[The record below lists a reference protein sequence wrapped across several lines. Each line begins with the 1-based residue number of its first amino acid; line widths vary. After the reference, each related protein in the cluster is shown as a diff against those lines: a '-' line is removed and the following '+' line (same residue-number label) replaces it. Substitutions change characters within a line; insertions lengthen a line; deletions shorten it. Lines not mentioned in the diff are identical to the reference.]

1 MKFKKW
7 VVAILAAGSM
17 VITAACAGASGAG
30 DEAKAQLNTATV
42 INVAYSETNPIGKA
56 IDEAMGFSKEVFD
69 GTGITV
75 NWTSGLGTGSE
86 TIAALTGGSV
96 DFANLGEFPVVTS
109 YGNDVKEFKLVAYN
123 RYENDVRIIVPADS
137 DIVSVT
143 DLKGK
148 KIGVAIG
155 TGSQLFLL
163 QELDKAGI
171 SADEVE
177 IVNLGNSAWQAAYEN
192 GEIDAECSSTT
203 STQRYITDGSSKELV
218 LGAESLNVIVARNA
232 FLEQNPDIAK
242 KVVAMYQK
250 IFAYVSEN
258 PAEAAKIVAEASGQN
273 VDAVQEQ
280 FERLENKTTVEFEQQ
295 DYEYLSDVK
304 EFALAQGLITKDFD
318 VSEVVDFS
326 YLK

>member
-1 MKFKKW
+1 
-7 VVAILAAGSM
+7 
-17 VITAACAGASGAG
+17 
-30 DEAKAQLNTATV
+30 
-42 INVAYSETNPIGKA
+42 
-56 IDEAMGFSKEVFD
+56 
-69 GTGITV
+69 
-75 NWTSGLGTGSE
+75 
-86 TIAALTGGSV
+86 
-96 DFANLGEFPVVTS
+96 
-109 YGNDVKEFKLVAYN
+109 VKEFKLVAYN